1 MRLRG
6 NEGAAAWCNDSQHA
20 LVCHVKNGH
29 CFLNDNMTDWMNNR
43 IVPMSGMPTTQTGA
57 GDPVVLVHGALADA
71 RMWQPHQALL
81 AHRWS
86 TVAVTLRYH
95 HGFED
100 PGLSPDRAEPAPFGI
115 STHAEDLAT
124 FIEGMGRGPVHLVA
138 WSYSAHAA
146 LYLACHRPQLLRS
159 VFVYEPGFPTYVT
172 DPEAMAAFEADAAR
186 MYGPLGA
193 AVHSGGDL
201 ERAVELLMDASAQR
215 PGYFRD
221 QPAHRRQI
229 QRDNAHTLPLLMTQA
244 PPPAISAEQL
254 RSVHVPV
261 CVAWGAQTRPV
272 FEVVA
277 RAAAQAMPAAHHLVV
292 ENAHHMWPDEQ
303 PAAFCDALE
312 SFWSAAAAP
321 ARAGAR

>member
-6 NEGAAAWCNDSQHA
+6 NKAAAAWCNDA
-20 LVCHVKNGH
+20 PDTLVCNVKKPLS
-29 CFLNDNMTDWMNNR
+29 FLNNNMTDWMNNHIDR
-43 IVPMSGMPTTQTGA
+43 MSGMSYTQNGA
-57 GDPVVLVHGALADA
+57 GDTAVLVHGALADE

-81 AHRWS
+81 AQRWRA
-86 TVAVTLRYH
+86 VAVTLRYH
-95 HGFED
+95 FGSADSH
-100 PGLSPDRAEPAPFGI
+100 LSPVRAAPAPFGI

-124 FIEGMGRGPVHLVA
+124 FIEGMERGPVHLVA

-172 DPEAMAAFEADAAR
+172 DPEALAAFEADAAR

-193 AVHSGGDL
+193 AVHSGDL
-201 ERAVELLMDASAQR
+201 ERAVELLMDASGQR

-221 QPAHRRQI
+221 QPTHRQQI

-244 PPPAISAEQL
+244 PPPAVTAEQL
-254 RSVHVPV
+254 RSVQVPV
-261 CVAWGAQTRPV
+261 CVARGAQTRPV
-272 FEVVA
+272 FGVVA
-277 RAAAQAMPAAHHLVV
+277 RAAAQALPGVQHLVV

-312 SFWSAAAAP
+312 SFWSAAASRPHADV
-321 ARAGAR
+321 R